1 MQTKSYLL
9 VLLLLGATPYVHA
22 QSPSPANP
30 IEFKGAKATKT
41 RYQAV
46 YQLNSDSENSI
57 KGTLRNIQNAL
68 DDVRLKG
75 KLDVEL
81 VVHGSGVAVF
91 QKDGPYEE
99 PLKDLQKRGVI
110 LAMCENTMRERK
122 ISRDVLFPFIS
133 YVPSGNGELII
144 RQQED
149 WAIIHP

>member
-9 VLLLLGATPYVHA
+9 VLLLLGATPYVQA
-22 QSPSPANP
+22 QSPANP
-30 IEFKGAKATKT
+30 SEFKGAKTTKV

-81 VVHGSGVAVF
+81 VVHGAGVAVF

-99 PLKDLQKRGVI
+99 PLKALQKRGVI

-144 RQQED
+144 RQQEG